1 MNKRFMQII
10 TAVTNYEE
18 CEYRSGGGSCKATS
32 IGKCKKK
39 CKFISPHV
47 SLSNY
52 QEKAVKAFDL
62 LQEKFTDLLS
72 KYVQLNK
79 KCENTKAQ
87 YEHMK
92 SDCERMTAE
101 CAELSQNVE
110 ELIALLLE
118 AGIIEVGEEDGKT
131 ESEGK

>member
-1 MNKRFMQII
+1 M
-10 TAVTNYEE
+10 
-18 CEYRSGGGSCKATS
+18 
-32 IGKCKKK
+32 
-39 CKFISPHV
+39 
-47 SLSNY
+47 SNY

-62 LQEKFTDLLS
+62 LQGKFTDLLS

-110 ELIALLLE
+110 ELITLLLE
-118 AGIIEVGEEDGKT
+118 AGIIEVREEDGKT